1 MHNKEET
8 KLLPRYQPSDTPE
21 LQRLVMLGQR
31 FGIVPAHLHTVNK
44 EELGIPMPA
53 GMAEDPILPFP
64 TPSTGI
70 KKITSS
76 AAKMLGRLY
85 AEYVYLCSFAHGLPQ
100 ANLFKNI
107 FDSRFPDRRFVRDSE
122 VKNRYQ
128 QQVVSKAYIT
138 SFMSIAQCTAELTVL
153 YPNNMEIIEAACR
166 AWKQLSRASL
176 VTTAVWE
183 IRTQTLLGAIS

>member
-85 AEYVYLCSFAHGLPQ
+85 AEYVYLCSFAPTGCR
-100 ANLFKNI
+100 KRTSSRI
-107 FDSRFPDRRFVRDSE
+107 SSTVDSQTED
-122 VKNRYQ
+122 
-128 QQVVSKAYIT
+128 
-138 SFMSIAQCTAELTVL
+138 
-153 YPNNMEIIEAACR
+153 
-166 AWKQLSRASL
+166 LSG
-176 VTTAVWE
+176 
-183 IRTQTLLGAIS
+183 IRK